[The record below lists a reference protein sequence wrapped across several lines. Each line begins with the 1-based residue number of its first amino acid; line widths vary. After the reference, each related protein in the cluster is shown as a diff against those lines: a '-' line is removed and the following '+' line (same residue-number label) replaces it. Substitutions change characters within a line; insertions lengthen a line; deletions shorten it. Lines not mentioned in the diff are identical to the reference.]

1 MWNDRYRS
9 AMADDGRILRQS
21 ISENVM
27 QLPSPIASM
36 LDIGCGMGDMVMAW
50 ADRGMAATGL
60 DISAEAIRH
69 AEAAVQAAQRS
80 MAVRGSA

>member
-1 MWNDRYRS
+1 
-9 AMADDGRILRQS
+9 
-21 ISENVM
+21 
-27 QLPSPIASM
+27 M
-36 LDIGCGMGDMVMAW
+36 LDIGYGMGDMVMAW

-80 MAVRGSA
+80 MAVRGNA

>member
-1 MWNDRYRS
+1 
-9 AMADDGRILRQS
+9 MADDGRVLRQS
-21 ISENVM
+21 ISDNVM

-69 AEAAVQAAQRS
+69 AEAAVQAAQRR
-80 MAVRGSA
+80 MAVRGNA